1 MRKKTQS
8 EMEVLLS
15 AYSNYS
21 GTKKAFCSEH
31 EVNLHVFNYWQKKL
45 KGTKSSPAREF
56 IKLEVSPPAVSSA
69 LSVIYPNGN
78 RVELSAGIDQQFLAT
93 LIRLSI

>member
-8 EMEVLLS
+8 EMELLLS

-21 GTKKAFCSEH
+21 GTKKAFCKEQGIK
-31 EVNLHVFNYWQKKL
+31 LHVFNYWQKKL
-45 KGTKSSPAREF
+45 KETKSSPSSEF
-56 IKLEVSPPAVSSA
+56 IKLEVCPSPVSSA
-69 LSVIYPNGN
+69 ISVIYPNGN
-78 RVELSAGIDQQFLAT
+78 RVELSAGLDQRLIET